1 METIEILQLLVGF
14 IFGVIVGLGILALIK
29 YLWT

>member
-1 METIEILQLLVGF
+1 METIEILELLTGF
-14 IFGVIVGLGILALIK
+14 IFGVITGLGILALIK